1 MKNLKNILIGLV
13 IGVIVVT
20 VTVAIFSKNGEEN
33 LSKEKEIS
41 SEKEKII
48 MVTEAGFA
56 PYEFYDGEEI
66 VGVDIEIAKK
76 IAEKTGKE
84 LEIKDTDFDS
94 IINEVKTGKA
104 DFAAAGLS
112 ITEER
117 LQEVDFSVE
126 YAVSKQVIVVKDEST
141 VESIEDLNGKKVAV
155 QLGTIADLV
164 LSDEYPDIELVQ
176 HKKYLLAVEDLKAD
190 KVDAIVLDSLP
201 AEEIINK
208 NSELNILE
216 KELLTDKYG
225 IAVQKGN
232 TELLNDINTVLQELM
247 DNGKI
252 QEYTVKYL
260 GE

>member
-1 MKNLKNILIGLV
+1 MKKFKNILIIVV
-13 IGVIVVT
+13 IGIVV
-20 VTVAIFSKNGEEN
+20 VAVVAMMNKKDIEEVN
-33 LSKEKEIS
+33 VE
-41 SEKEKII
+41 SEKEKLI

-56 PYEFYDGEEI
+56 PYEFYEGEEI
-66 VGVDIEIAKK
+66 VGVDVEIAKK

-94 IINEVKTGKA
+94 LINEVKTGKA

-112 ITEER
+112 ITPER
-117 LQEVDFSVE
+117 LEEVDFSVE
-126 YAVSKQVIVVKDEST
+126 YAVSKQVIIVKKDNDAET
-141 VESIEDLNGKKVAV
+141 IEDFNGKKVAV
-155 QLGTIADLV
+155 HLGTVADLV
-164 LSDEYPDIELVQ
+164 LSDENPEIELVQ

-208 NSELNILE
+208 NPDFKILE

-232 TELLNDINTVLQELM
+232 TELLNDINAVLKDLM

>member
-1 MKNLKNILIGLV
+1 MKNLKNILIVLV
-13 IGVIVVT
+13 IGIVL
-20 VTVAIFSKNGEEN
+20 VALVAVVNKNGKN
-33 LSKEKEIS
+33 EIS
-41 SEKEKII
+41 EEVEKII

-56 PYEFYDGEEI
+56 PYEFYEGEEI
-66 VGVDIEIAKK
+66 VGVDVEIAKK

-112 ITEER
+112 ITPER
-117 LQEVDFSVE
+117 LEEVDFSIE
-126 YAVSKQVIVVKDEST
+126 YAVSKQVIVVKNESNAET
-141 VESIEDLNGKKVAV
+141 IEDFKGKKVAV

-164 LSDEYPDIELVQ
+164 LSDENPEVELVQ

-190 KVDAIVLDSLP
+190 KVEAIVLDSLP
-201 AEEIINK
+201 AQEIVAK
-208 NSELNILE
+208 NPEFKILE
-216 KELLTDKYG
+216 KELLVDKYG

-232 TELLNDINTVLQELM
+232 KELLDDINEVLKELM
-247 DNGKI
+247 DDKKI
-252 QEYTVKYL
+252 EDFTVKFL

>member
-1 MKNLKNILIGLV
+1 MKNFKNILIGLV
-13 IGVIVVT
+13 IIIVLAIGAI
-20 VTVAIFSKNGEEN
+20 AIFDKEEIKEDSKGEE
-33 LSKEKEIS
+33 IA
-41 SEKEKII
+41 EKEKII

-56 PYEFYDGEEI
+56 PYEFYEGEEI
-66 VGVDIEIAKK
+66 VGVDVEIAKK

-126 YAVSKQVIVVKDEST
+126 YAVSKQVIVVKNESKAET
-141 VESIEDLNGKKVAV
+141 IEDFNGKKVAV

-164 LSDEYPDIELVQ
+164 LSDENPEVELVQ
-176 HKKYLLAVEDLKAD
+176 HKKNLLAVEDLKAD

-208 NSELNILE
+208 NPELKILE
-216 KELLTDKYG
+216 KEVLTDKYG

-232 TELLNDINTVLQELM
+232 TELLNQINEVLNELM
-247 DNGKI
+247 NSGKI
-252 QEYTVKYL
+252 QEYTINYL

>member
-1 MKNLKNILIGLV
+1 MKNLKNILIVFVVG
-13 IGVIVVT
+13 IIVVAGIAM
-20 VTVAIFSKNGEEN
+20 VSKDGVNEN
-33 LSKEKEIS
+33 NMQKEVS
-41 SEKEKII
+41 KEKII

-66 VGVDIEIAKK
+66 VGVDVEIAKK

-94 IINEVKTGKA
+94 LINEVKTGKA

-112 ITEER
+112 ITPER
-117 LQEVDFSVE
+117 LEEVDFSIE
-126 YAVSKQVIVVKDEST
+126 YAVSKQVIVVKNESKAET
-141 VESIEDLNGKKVAV
+141 IEDFNGKKVAV

-164 LSDEYPDIELVQ
+164 LSDENPEVELVQ

-190 KVDAIVLDSLP
+190 KVEAIVLDSLL
-201 AEEIINK
+201 AQEIVTK
-208 NSELNILE
+208 NPEFKILE
-216 KELLTDKYG
+216 KELLVDKYG

-232 TELLNDINTVLQELM
+232 KELLEDINTVLKELM
-247 DNGKI
+247 DNNKI
-252 QEYTVKYL
+252 EDYTIKFL

>member
-1 MKNLKNILIGLV
+1 MKNLKNILIVLV
-13 IGVIVVT
+13 IGIVF
-20 VTVAIFSKNGEEN
+20 VALVAVVNKNGKN
-33 LSKEKEIS
+33 EIS
-41 SEKEKII
+41 EEVEKII

-56 PYEFYDGEEI
+56 PYEFYEGEEI
-66 VGVDIEIAKK
+66 VGVDVEIAKK

-112 ITEER
+112 ITPER
-117 LQEVDFSVE
+117 LEEVDFSIE
-126 YAVSKQVIVVKDEST
+126 YAVSKQVIVVKNESNAET
-141 VESIEDLNGKKVAV
+141 IEDFKGKKVAV

-164 LSDEYPDIELVQ
+164 LSDENPEVELVQ

-190 KVDAIVLDSLP
+190 KVEAIVLDSLP
-201 AEEIINK
+201 AQEIVAK
-208 NSELNILE
+208 NPEFKILE
-216 KELLTDKYG
+216 KELLVDKYG

-232 TELLNDINTVLQELM
+232 KELLDDINEVLKELM
-247 DNGKI
+247 DNKKI
-252 QEYTVKYL
+252 EDYTVKFL

>member
-1 MKNLKNILIGLV
+1 MKNFKNILIVLV
-13 IGVIVVT
+13 IGIVLVT
-20 VTVAIFSKNGEEN
+20 LVAIVNKNGK
-33 LSKEKEIS
+33 SEIS
-41 SEKEKII
+41 EEVEKEKLI

-66 VGVDIEIAKK
+66 VGVDVEIAKK

-94 IINEVKTGKA
+94 LINEVKTGKA

-112 ITEER
+112 ITPER
-117 LQEVDFSVE
+117 LEEVDFSIE
-126 YAVSKQVIVVKDEST
+126 YAVSKQVIVVKNESKAET
-141 VESIEDLNGKKVAV
+141 IEDFNGKKVAV

-164 LSDEYPDIELVQ
+164 LSDENPEVELVQ

-190 KVDAIVLDSLP
+190 KVEAIVLDSLP
-201 AEEIINK
+201 AQEIVTK
-208 NSELNILE
+208 NPEFKILE
-216 KELLTDKYG
+216 KELLVDKYG

-232 TELLNDINTVLQELM
+232 KELLEDINTVLKELM
-247 DNGKI
+247 DNNKI
-252 QEYTVKYL
+252 EDYTIKFL

>member
-1 MKNLKNILIGLV
+1 MKNLKNILIVLV
-13 IGVIVVT
+13 IGIVL
-20 VTVAIFSKNGEEN
+20 VALVAVVNKNGKN
-33 LSKEKEIS
+33 EIS
-41 SEKEKII
+41 EEVEKII

-56 PYEFYDGEEI
+56 PYEFYEGEEI
-66 VGVDIEIAKK
+66 VGVDVEIAKK

-112 ITEER
+112 ITPER
-117 LQEVDFSVE
+117 LEEVDFSIE
-126 YAVSKQVIVVKDEST
+126 YAVSKQVIVVKNESNAET
-141 VESIEDLNGKKVAV
+141 IEDFKGKKVAV

-164 LSDEYPDIELVQ
+164 LSDENPEVELVQ

-190 KVDAIVLDSLP
+190 KVEAIVLDSLP
-201 AEEIINK
+201 AQEIVAK
-208 NSELNILE
+208 NPEFKILE
-216 KELLTDKYG
+216 KELLVDKYG

-232 TELLNDINTVLQELM
+232 KELLDDINEVLKELM
-247 DNGKI
+247 DDKKI
-252 QEYTVKYL
+252 EDYTVKFL

>member
-1 MKNLKNILIGLV
+1 MKNLKNILIVLV
-13 IGVIVVT
+13 VGIIMIAGI
-20 VTVAIFSKNGEEN
+20 AMLSNDGESETSIQN
-33 LSKEKEIS
+33 DESKEKL
-41 SEKEKII
+41 I

-117 LQEVDFSVE
+117 LEEVDFSVE
-126 YAVSKQVIVVKDEST
+126 YAVSKQVIVVKNESEA
-141 VESIEDLNGKKVAV
+141 ESIEDFNGKKVAV

-164 LSDEYPDIELVQ
+164 LSDENPEIELVQ

-201 AEEIINK
+201 AEEIVSK
-208 NSELNILE
+208 NPELKILD

-225 IAVQKGN
+225 IAVKKGN
-232 TELLNDINTVLQELM
+232 TELLEDINEVLQELM
-247 DNGKI
+247 DNNKI
-252 QEYTVKYL
+252 EEYTVKYL

>member
-13 IGVIVVT
+13 IIVILVIGAI
-20 VTVAIFSKNGEEN
+20 AIFSKDNVNEDV
-33 LSKEKEIS
+33 SKVEDVV
-41 SEKEKII
+41 EKEKII

-66 VGVDIEIAKK
+66 VGVDVEIAKK

-126 YAVSKQVIVVKDEST
+126 YAVSKQVIVVKNEST
-141 VESIEDLNGKKVAV
+141 AESIEDFNGKKVAV

-164 LSDEYPDIELVQ
+164 LSDENPEIELVQ
-176 HKKYLLAVEDLKAD
+176 HKKYLLAVED
-190 KVDAIVLDSLP
+190 
-201 AEEIINK
+201 
-208 NSELNILE
+208 
-216 KELLTDKYG
+216 
-225 IAVQKGN
+225 
-232 TELLNDINTVLQELM
+232 
-247 DNGKI
+247 
-252 QEYTVKYL
+252 
-260 GE
+260 

>member
-1 MKNLKNILIGLV
+1 MKNFKNILIGLV
-13 IGVIVVT
+13 IIIVLVIGT
-20 VTVAIFSKNGEEN
+20 IAIFDKEEIKEDSKGEE
-33 LSKEKEIS
+33 IA
-41 SEKEKII
+41 EKEKII

-56 PYEFYDGEEI
+56 PYEFYEGEEI
-66 VGVDIEIAKK
+66 VGVDVEIAKK

-126 YAVSKQVIVVKDEST
+126 YAVSKQVIVVKDESSA
-141 VESIEDLNGKKVAV
+141 ESIEDFNGKKVAV

-164 LSDEYPDIELVQ
+164 LSDENPEVELVQ

-208 NSELNILE
+208 NPELKILE
-216 KELLTDKYG
+216 KEVLTDKYG

-232 TELLNDINTVLQELM
+232 TELLNQINEVLNELM
-247 DNGKI
+247 NSGKI
-252 QEYTVKYL
+252 QEYTINYL

>member
-1 MKNLKNILIGLV
+1 MKNLKNILIG
-13 IGVIVVT
+13 IVVG
-20 VTVAIFSKNGEEN
+20 VVAIVGIMAVVNK
-33 LSKEKEIS
+33 KDEKEVS
-41 SEKEKII
+41 KVAEKEKII

-66 VGVDIEIAKK
+66 VGVDVEIAKK

-117 LQEVDFSVE
+117 LEEVDFSVE
-126 YAVSKQVIVVKDEST
+126 YAISKQVILVKNDSEIAN
-141 VESIEDLNGKKVAV
+141 VEGLNGNKVAV
-155 QLGTIADLV
+155 QLGTVADLV
-164 LSDEYPDIELVQ
+164 LSDEFPEVELVQ

-201 AEEIINK
+201 AEEIIKVNP
-208 NSELNILE
+208 ELKILE
-216 KELLTDKYG
+216 EELLTDKYG

-232 TELLNDINTVLQELM
+232 TELLNAINDVLTEM
-247 DNGKI
+247 MNNGQI
-252 QEYTVKYL
+252 NDFTVKFL

>member
-1 MKNLKNILIGLV
+1 MKKFKNILIIVV
-13 IGVIVVT
+13 IGIVV
-20 VTVAIFSKNGEEN
+20 VAVVAMMNKKDVEEVN
-33 LSKEKEIS
+33 VE
-41 SEKEKII
+41 SEKEKLI

-56 PYEFYDGEEI
+56 PYEFYEGEEI
-66 VGVDIEIAKK
+66 VGVDVEIAKK

-94 IINEVKTGKA
+94 LINEVKTGKA

-112 ITEER
+112 ITPER
-117 LQEVDFSVE
+117 LEEVDFSVE
-126 YAVSKQVIVVKDEST
+126 YAVSKQVIIVKKDNDAET
-141 VESIEDLNGKKVAV
+141 IEDFNGKKVAV
-155 QLGTIADLV
+155 QLGTVADLV
-164 LSDEYPDIELVQ
+164 LSDENPEIELVQ

-208 NSELNILE
+208 NPDFKILE

-232 TELLNDINTVLQELM
+232 TELLNDINAVLKDLM

>member
-1 MKNLKNILIGLV
+1 MKNFKNILIGLV
-13 IGVIVVT
+13 VGIVAIGGF
-20 VTVAIFSKNGEEN
+20 VAIFNKNE
-33 LSKEKEIS
+33 EKEVNI
-41 SEKEKII
+41 ENEKII

-117 LQEVDFSVE
+117 LEEVDFSVE
-126 YAVSKQVIVVKDEST
+126 YAVSKQVIVVKNEST
-141 VESIEDLNGKKVAV
+141 VESIDDLNGKKVAV

-164 LSDEYPDIELVQ
+164 LSDENPEIELVQ

-201 AEEIINK
+201 AQEIIDK
-208 NSELNILE
+208 NADLKILD

-232 TELLNDINTVLQELM
+232 TELLNDINEVLQELM

-252 QEYTVKYL
+252 EEYTVKYL

>member
-13 IGVIVVT
+13 VGVVAIGGL
-20 VTVAIFSKNGEEN
+20 VAIFNKNGEEVDVQN
-33 LSKEKEIS
+33 EVST
-41 SEKEKII
+41 EKEKII

-66 VGVDIEIAKK
+66 VGVDVEIAKK

-117 LQEVDFSVE
+117 LEEVDFSIE
-126 YAVSKQVIVVKDEST
+126 YAVSKQVVLVKNDSEIT
-141 VESIEDLNGKKVAV
+141 KVDDLNGKKVAV

-164 LSDEYPDIELVQ
+164 LSDEYPEVELVQ

-201 AEEIINK
+201 AEEIIKVNPDFK
-208 NSELNILE
+208 ILDE
-216 KELLTDKYG
+216 ELLTDKYG

-232 TELLNDINTVLQELM
+232 TELLNSINEVLQELM

-252 QEYTVKYL
+252 EEYTIKYL

>member
-1 MKNLKNILIGLV
+1 MKNLKNILIVLV
-13 IGVIVVT
+13 IGIVLVAL
-20 VTVAIFSKNGEEN
+20 VAIVNKNGK
-33 LSKEKEIS
+33 SEIS
-41 SEKEKII
+41 EEVEKEKLI

-66 VGVDIEIAKK
+66 VGVDVEIAKK

-94 IINEVKTGKA
+94 LINEVKTGKA

-112 ITEER
+112 ITPER
-117 LQEVDFSVE
+117 LEEVDFSIE
-126 YAVSKQVIVVKDEST
+126 YAVSKQVIVVKNESKAET
-141 VESIEDLNGKKVAV
+141 IADFNGKKVAV

-164 LSDEYPDIELVQ
+164 LSDENPEVELVQ

-190 KVDAIVLDSLP
+190 KVEAIVLDSLP
-201 AEEIINK
+201 AQEIVAK
-208 NSELNILE
+208 NPEFKILE
-216 KELLTDKYG
+216 KELLVDKYG

-232 TELLNDINTVLQELM
+232 KELLEDINAVLKELM
-247 DNGKI
+247 DNNKI
-252 QEYTVKYL
+252 EDYTIKFL

>member
-1 MKNLKNILIGLV
+1 MKNFKNILIGLV
-13 IGVIVVT
+13 VGVVAIGGL
-20 VTVAIFSKNGEEN
+20 VAIFNKNGEEVDAQN
-33 LSKEKEIS
+33 EVST
-41 SEKEKII
+41 EKII

-66 VGVDIEIAKK
+66 VGVDVEIAKK

-117 LQEVDFSVE
+117 LEEVDFSIE
-126 YAVSKQVIVVKDEST
+126 YAVSKQVVLVKNDSEISK
-141 VESIEDLNGKKVAV
+141 VDDLNGKKVAV

-164 LSDEYPDIELVQ
+164 LSDEYPEVELVQ

-201 AEEIINK
+201 AEEIVKVNTDFK
-208 NSELNILE
+208 ILDE
-216 KELLTDKYG
+216 ELLTDKYG

-232 TELLNDINTVLQELM
+232 TELLNSINEVLQELM

-252 QEYTVKYL
+252 EEYTIKYL

>member
-1 MKNLKNILIGLV
+1 MKNLKNILIVLV
-13 IGVIVVT
+13 IVIVL
-20 VTVAIFSKNGEEN
+20 VALVAVVNKNGKN
-33 LSKEKEIS
+33 EIS
-41 SEKEKII
+41 EEVEKII

-56 PYEFYDGEEI
+56 PYEFYEGEEI
-66 VGVDIEIAKK
+66 VGVDVEIAKK

-112 ITEER
+112 ITPER
-117 LQEVDFSVE
+117 LEEVDFSIE
-126 YAVSKQVIVVKDEST
+126 YAVSKQVIVVKNESNAET
-141 VESIEDLNGKKVAV
+141 IEDFKGKKVAV

-164 LSDEYPDIELVQ
+164 LSDENPEVELVQ

-190 KVDAIVLDSLP
+190 KVEAIVLDSLP
-201 AEEIINK
+201 AQEIVAK
-208 NSELNILE
+208 NPEFKILE
-216 KELLTDKYG
+216 KELLVDKYG

-232 TELLNDINTVLQELM
+232 KELLDDINEVLKELM
-247 DNGKI
+247 DDKKI
-252 QEYTVKYL
+252 EDYTVKFL

>member
-1 MKNLKNILIGLV
+1 MKNLKNILIVLV
-13 IGVIVVT
+13 IGIVL
-20 VTVAIFSKNGEEN
+20 VALVAVVNNKGKN
-33 LSKEKEIS
+33 EIS
-41 SEKEKII
+41 EEVEKII

-56 PYEFYDGEEI
+56 PYEFYEGEEI
-66 VGVDIEIAKK
+66 VGVDVEIAKK

-112 ITEER
+112 ITPER
-117 LQEVDFSVE
+117 LEEVDFSIE
-126 YAVSKQVIVVKDEST
+126 YAVSKQVIVVKNESNAET
-141 VESIEDLNGKKVAV
+141 IEDFKGKKVAV

-164 LSDEYPDIELVQ
+164 LSDENPEVELVQ

-190 KVDAIVLDSLP
+190 KVEAIVLDSLP
-201 AEEIINK
+201 AQEIVAK
-208 NSELNILE
+208 NPEFKILE
-216 KELLTDKYG
+216 KELLVDKYG

-232 TELLNDINTVLQELM
+232 KELLDDINEVLKELM
-247 DNGKI
+247 DDKKI
-252 QEYTVKYL
+252 EDYTVKFL

>member
-1 MKNLKNILIGLV
+1 MKNFKNILIGLV
-13 IGVIVVT
+13 IIIVLAIGAI
-20 VTVAIFSKNGEEN
+20 AIFDKEEIKEDSKGEE
-33 LSKEKEIS
+33 IA
-41 SEKEKII
+41 EKEKII

-56 PYEFYDGEEI
+56 PYEFYEGEEI
-66 VGVDIEIAKK
+66 VGVDVEIAKK

-126 YAVSKQVIVVKDEST
+126 YAVSKQVIVVKDESSA
-141 VESIEDLNGKKVAV
+141 ESIEDFNGKKVAV

-164 LSDEYPDIELVQ
+164 LSDENPEVELVQ

-208 NSELNILE
+208 NPELKILE
-216 KELLTDKYG
+216 KEVLTDKYG

-232 TELLNDINTVLQELM
+232 TELLNQINEVLNELM
-247 DNGKI
+247 NSGKI
-252 QEYTVKYL
+252 QEYTINYL

>member
-1 MKNLKNILIGLV
+1 MKNLKNILIVLV
-13 IGVIVVT
+13 IGIVLVAL
-20 VTVAIFSKNGEEN
+20 VAIVNKNGK
-33 LSKEKEIS
+33 SEIS
-41 SEKEKII
+41 EELEKEKLI

-66 VGVDIEIAKK
+66 VGVDVEIAKK

-94 IINEVKTGKA
+94 LINEVKTGKA

-112 ITEER
+112 ITPER
-117 LQEVDFSVE
+117 LEEVDFSIE
-126 YAVSKQVIVVKDEST
+126 YAVSKQVIVVKNESKAET
-141 VESIEDLNGKKVAV
+141 IEDFNGKKVAV

-164 LSDEYPDIELVQ
+164 LSDENPEVELVQ

-190 KVDAIVLDSLP
+190 KVEAIVLDSLL
-201 AEEIINK
+201 AQEIVTK
-208 NSELNILE
+208 NPEFKILE
-216 KELLTDKYG
+216 KELLVDKYG

-232 TELLNDINTVLQELM
+232 KELLEDINTVLKELM
-247 DNGKI
+247 DNNKI
-252 QEYTVKYL
+252 EDYTIKFL

>member
-1 MKNLKNILIGLV
+1 MKKFKNILIIVV
-13 IGVIVVT
+13 IGIVV
-20 VTVAIFSKNGEEN
+20 VAVVAMMNKKDIEEVN
-33 LSKEKEIS
+33 VE
-41 SEKEKII
+41 SEKEKLI

-56 PYEFYDGEEI
+56 PYEFYEGEEI
-66 VGVDIEIAKK
+66 VGVDVEIAKK

-94 IINEVKTGKA
+94 LINEVKTGKA
-104 DFAAAGLS
+104 DFAVAGLS
-112 ITEER
+112 ITPER
-117 LQEVDFSVE
+117 LEEVDFSVE
-126 YAVSKQVIVVKDEST
+126 YAVSKQVIIVKKDNDAET
-141 VESIEDLNGKKVAV
+141 IEDFNGKKVAV
-155 QLGTIADLV
+155 QLGTVADLV
-164 LSDEYPDIELVQ
+164 LSDENPEIELVQ

-208 NSELNILE
+208 NPDFKILE

-232 TELLNDINTVLQELM
+232 TELLNDINAVLKDLM